1 MLTTVNHILSRR
13 GSLFS
18 PTIYKMPYILKPQ
31 NRRLSFVMYFVKYN
45 MRAAIVNN
53 EKDRQMRIK
62 NERNKEKNMVNKNTE
77 ILI

>member
-1 MLTTVNHILSRR
+1 
-13 GSLFS
+13 
-18 PTIYKMPYILKPQ
+18 
-31 NRRLSFVMYFVKYN
+31 